1 MKEIEVSTE
10 KLLKTFEGLSQR
22 NMTSIHKSA
31 LSKGAVSVRKDIK
44 DEIKNTFKKKD
55 QRYKDMFR
63 GGVQITKK
71 RDGQSVKIHLLGSD
85 KNYYSF
91 ILRFFAI
98 GSEDRYVKKRNGNT
112 LKKPAYRG
120 VVKKTD
126 FFSSVNYN
134 RAYNEI
140 NNELGKRIFKRY
152 NDGK

>member
-1 MKEIEVSTE
+1 
-10 KLLKTFEGLSQR
+10 
-22 NMTSIHKSA
+22 
-31 LSKGAVSVRKDIK
+31 
-44 DEIKNTFKKKD
+44 
-55 QRYKDMFR
+55 MFR
-63 GGVQITKK
+63 GCFQITKK
-71 RDGQSVKIHLLGSD
+71 RDRQSVKIHLLGND

-98 GSEDRYVKKRNGNT
+98 DSTDRYVKKRNGNT

-140 NNELGKRIFKRY
+140 NNELGKRIFKRF